1 MKKIYNILMA
11 AAIALGTFTSCEDV
25 PMPFNNPLDYLE
37 PDPETIVIE
46 PAGDGTK
53 DSPFNVAGVL
63 AYLEELGP
71 DVEST
76 KDIYVTGVVTAV
88 KEQFSTQ
95 YGNAQFVISDND
107 EGSNQF
113 TFYRGLYLGNK
124 KYSNENDVNIQE
136 EDVVVICGKIV
147 NYRGSTPETVQ
158 NKAYVVSINGKGVE
172 VPETTTAEA
181 KGAGTQT
188 DPYNVAGV
196 LNYLNTLGADVT
208 SSNEVYI
215 KGKVK
220 EITEQFGTQYGNA
233 TFTMIDEGYDAIF
246 TAYRILYL
254 GNKKYTEGDLLK
266 EGDEVIVCGKVVNFR
281 GNTPET
287 SQNTAYLYS
296 LNGKTAD
303 GGGGGTSEVK
313 TVSIADFNAAP
324 VSDTWY
330 QLTGTVKNLK
340 DGDQYGNFDLEDATG
355 SVYVYGLLSEK
366 GGEKKM
372 FQDLVAAKGIKEGSK
387 ITIIGNRGEYNGK
400 IEVLNAYFVSIE
412 GGGGGS
418 TEGVQ
423 TVSIA
428 DFNAAAVSN
437 DIWYQLTGTV
447 KNLKDGDQYG
457 NFDLEDNTGSVYVYG
472 LLSEKGGEKKNFQ
485 DRVAAKGIKE
495 NSKITI
501 IGNRGEYNGK
511 IEVLNAYF
519 VSIEGGGGNG
529 GGNGGGGSTTTT
541 LTNGNF
547 ETWADG
553 LPTGWKSASSASNA
567 TLSQST
573 DAHGGSY
580 SVNVNG
586 NESSNKRL
594 ASQEITLTAGTY
606 TFSFYVK
613 ATTSDAAQARPGY
626 VPVTDG
632 TAGSYTYG
640 DYANL
645 TTNWTQVSY
654 EFTLDADATV
664 CLVVMN
670 PKKSNYSSGKDIL
683 VDDATLTKK

>member
-25 PMPFNNPLDYLE
+25 PMPFNNPLDYLK
-37 PDPETIVIE
+37 PDPEEVVIE
-46 PAGDGTK
+46 PIGDGSK
-53 DSPFNVAGVL
+53 ENPFNVAGVL

-76 KDIYVTGVVTAV
+76 KDVYITGIITAV
-88 KEQFSTQ
+88 KESFSTQ
-95 YGNAQFVISDND
+95 YGNAQFVISDNE
-107 EGSNQF
+107 EGTNQF

-124 KYSNENDVNIQE
+124 KYNNESDVNIQE
-136 EDVVVICGKIV
+136 NDVVVICGKIV

-158 NKAYVVSINGKGVE
+158 NKAYVVSINGKGAD
-172 VPETTTAEA
+172 VPEAKTGEA
-181 KGAGTQT
+181 KGTGTQA

-196 LNYLNTLGADVT
+196 LNYLNGLGADVT
-208 SSNEVYI
+208 SPNEVYI

-233 TFTMIDEGYDAIF
+233 TFTMIDEGFDAVF
-246 TAYRILYL
+246 TAYRVLYL

-266 EGDEVIVCGKVVNFR
+266 ENDEVIVCGKVVNYK

-287 SQNTAYLYS
+287 SQNTGYLYS

-303 GGGGGTSEVK
+303 GGGGGSSEVN

-366 GGEKKM
+366 GGEKKK
-372 FQDLVAAKGIKEGSK
+372 FQDLVATKGIKEGCK
-387 ITIIGNRGEYNGK
+387 LTIIGNRGEYNGK

-412 GGGGGS
+412 GGAEPGGS
-418 TEGVQ
+418 
-423 TVSIA
+423 
-428 DFNAAAVSN
+428 
-437 DIWYQLTGTV
+437 
-447 KNLKDGDQYG
+447 
-457 NFDLEDNTGSVYVYG
+457 GSG
-472 LLSEKGGEKKNFQ
+472 SG
-485 DRVAAKGIKE
+485 
-495 NSKITI
+495 
-501 IGNRGEYNGK
+501 
-511 IEVLNAYF
+511 
-519 VSIEGGGGNG
+519 EGGGT
-529 GGNGGGGSTTTT
+529 SVTT
-541 LTNGNF
+541 LTNGDF
-547 ETWADG
+547 ESWADG

-567 TLSQST
+567 TLSQGT

-580 SVNVNG
+580 AVIVAG

-594 ASQEITLTAGTY
+594 ASQEITLEAGTY
-606 TFSFYVK
+606 NFSFYAK
-613 ATTSDAAQARPGY
+613 ATTADAAQTRAGY

-632 TAGSYTYG
+632 NVGSYTYG
-640 DYANL
+640 DYVNI
-645 TTNWTQVSY
+645 NNSGWTQVSY
-654 EFTLDADATV
+654 DFTLEATTTV

-683 VDDATLTKK
+683 IDDATLTKK